1 VQKIRQAFATVDFS
15 SAITHLEYQPTLSIG
30 VAERSKQG
38 NVLTLAQ
45 MLAAVDEAL
54 YDAKN
59 STRNC
64 VRIYKPQ
71 RAA

>member
-1 VQKIRQAFATVDFS
+1 MD
-15 SAITHLEYQPTLSIG
+15 HQPTLSIG
-30 VAERSKQG
+30 LVERSKSG
-38 NVLTLAQ
+38 NVLTLGQ

-64 VRIYKPQ
+64 VKVYQPQ